1 MAKIQ
6 IKAGNEYLAKISKL
20 SALAQDRV
28 CGRSIYA
35 GSAVVADAVRE
46 EIQAL
51 PTAEH
56 EGKPWFGTAEH
67 PARGPSP
74 AQKKGLL
81 DSLGVTPMADDGK
94 GFLNVKIGFDG
105 YNSEKNKLW
114 PKGQPNQMVARSVE
128 RGTSFMTP
136 NPFMKTAVAKA
147 RKRAKAAMEKTAER
161 EVEKIMKG

>member
-105 YNSEKNKLW
+105 YNSEKNKRW
-114 PKGQPNQMVARSVE
+114 PKGQPNQMIARSIE
-128 RGTSFMTP
+128 RGTSFMKA
-136 NPFMKTAVAKA
+136 NPFVKRAVAQTQ
-147 RKRAKAAMEKTAER
+147 KRAKEAMSKAANR
-161 EVEKIMKG
+161 EFEKIMKG